1 MSRFQG
7 ASIGLGRLSK
17 IAFFGC
23 ALVLYNVM
31 EENFSINSYFLEND
45 FTEDFLKGCLYDVP
59 GEREALQFY
68 ALDTL
73 I

>member
-1 MSRFQG
+1 
-7 ASIGLGRLSK
+7 
-17 IAFFGC
+17 
-23 ALVLYNVM
+23 M
-31 EENFSINSYFLEND
+31 EDDFSINEYFLEND

-59 GEREALQFY
+59 GEREALRFY